1 MRRVISMLCAV
12 AAVVMMTLVVAVGPS
27 GATTAVKSGGN
38 LTFAI
43 SSYPND
49 MNPYSATVDNV
60 SLAVWNAFWE
70 YLVQPSADGSKIVPM
85 LATSWTVSSDGLTY
99 DFQLRPGVKFSN
111 GTPLTSADV
120 VYSLQQAFGQSGSQ
134 INFLN
139 SDVAGITAPSASSVQ
154 VQLKTPWPYLL
165 QDLSGFNAAILPAG
179 LIQQEGMTAF
189 LANPIGTGPFAIS
202 SVSAGS
208 SITMKKNPYYWQPG
222 KPYLNSITFKVID
235 SDSARATAVQGGQA
249 DIAMTPPA
257 NEASSLASNSNLK
270 LYKVHGA
277 EVETL
282 LLNVQNPALSNQ
294 DVRQAISYATDR
306 AGIVKTGLFGYG
318 TPASTFL
325 VGPAAQ
331 THQNTSL
338 NLYSFNLSKAEAL
351 IKASKVKTPIKLSL
365 IVTPGSAQDAIGTV
379 LQQDLSK
386 IGVKLKVVQEDYNTA
401 NSAINAENFVMGT
414 NNWDDY
420 VGDASEQPQFWI
432 NPGYCCQAYFTNYNN
447 PAATALVEKA
457 IVATN
462 PTQVTS
468 LFNQVQKSVATSDHA
483 IPLYYPTF
491 LYVSSSKVAGFN
503 VTPFGVWS
511 FPDMGFKS

>member
-1 MRRVISMLCAV
+1 
-12 AAVVMMTLVVAVGPS
+12 
-27 GATTAVKSGGN
+27 
-38 LTFAI
+38 
-43 SSYPND
+43 
-49 MNPYSATVDNV
+49 
-60 SLAVWNAFWE
+60 
-70 YLVQPSADGSKIVPM
+70 
-85 LATSWTVSSDGLTY
+85 
-99 DFQLRPGVKFSN
+99 
-111 GTPLTSADV
+111 
-120 VYSLQQAFGQSGSQ
+120 
-134 INFLN
+134 
-139 SDVAGITAPSASSVQ
+139 
-154 VQLKTPWPYLL
+154 
-165 QDLSGFNAAILPAG
+165 
-179 LIQQEGMTAF
+179 
-189 LANPIGTGPFAIS
+189 
-202 SVSAGS
+202 
-208 SITMKKNPYYWQPG
+208 
-222 KPYLNSITFKVID
+222 
-235 SDSARATAVQGGQA
+235 
-249 DIAMTPPA
+249 
-257 NEASSLASNSNLK
+257 
-270 LYKVHGA
+270 
-277 EVETL
+277 
-282 LLNVQNPALSNQ
+282 
-294 DVRQAISYATDR
+294 
-306 AGIVKTGLFGYG
+306 
-318 TPASTFL
+318 
-325 VGPAAQ
+325 
-331 THQNTSL
+331 
-338 NLYSFNLSKAEAL
+338 
-351 IKASKVKTPIKLSL
+351 VKTPIKLSL